1 MTMAVATDVSRFE
14 GVSMAPADPILGVS
28 EAFKRDNSDMKLNLG
43 VGAYR
48 TEELQPYV
56 LEVVKKVLKFLLA
69 FYLKEVPK
77 CSRCRSPN
85 CDVPVL
91 MSQHLFLNFSTL
103 FLHGCVL
110 GAG

>member
-28 EAFKRDNSDMKLNLG
+28 EAFKRDNNDTKLNLG

-69 FYLKEVPK
+69 FFLKEVPK
-77 CSRCRSPN
+77 CSLCRSPN
-85 CDVPVL
+85 CDAPVL
-91 MSQHLFLNFSTL
+91 MSQHLSLNFSTL

>member
-1 MTMAVATDVSRFE
+1 MAVATDVSRFE

-28 EAFKRDNSDMKLNLG
+28 EAFKRDNNDTKLNLG

-69 FYLKEVPK
+69 FFLKEVPK
-77 CSRCRSPN
+77 CSLCRS
-85 CDVPVL
+85 DAPVL
-91 MSQHLFLNFSTL
+91 MSQHLSLNFSTL